1 MNLHTIKIKITDE
14 EKRALKKIAKI
25 ENISVRKMIK
35 KYLFEKLED
44 EYEQKIAEK
53 AYQEHLKDP
62 IRYTFEDT
70 FEILEKE

>member
-1 MNLHTIKIKITDE
+1 MTFLKIKITDE
-14 EKRALKKIAKI
+14 EKRALEKMAKI
-25 ENISVRKMIK
+25 QNISVRKMAK
-35 KYLFEKLED
+35 KFLFLKLED

-62 IRYTFEDT
+62 VNYTFEEA

>member
-1 MNLHTIKIKITDE
+1 M
-14 EKRALKKIAKI
+14 AKI

-44 EYEQKIAEK
+44 GYEQKIAEK

>member
-1 MNLHTIKIKITDE
+1 MTFLKIEITDE
-14 EKRALKKIAKI
+14 EKEALEKMAKI

-44 EYEQKIAEK
+44 EYEQKFAEK
-53 AYQEHLKDP
+53 AYKEHLKDP
-62 IRYTFEDT
+62 IKYTFEDA